1 MNNNNTPQVEPKENE
16 IKSIEENDEEEEDDD
31 AIEDEDEYEK
41 YVENN
46 IDKDLER
53 TNKKI
58 EKYSQDI
65 KTNLL
70 NAQKFEKKA
79 DSNLV
84 AKYKKEAK
92 RALKLKKFY
101 EKRLT
106 KLNEKKFEIDLK
118 TMDKDLKIQ
127 KKELRKITREFKKKV
142 ALLTNNEFEN
152 EDDNE
157 EMDISILN
165 IDMPENKVIE
175 EYNKI
180 IELKEVEEA
189 SENLNIFKF
198 LLHN

>member
-1 MNNNNTPQVEPKENE
+1 MNSNNNQQVEPNEN
-16 IKSIEENDEEEEDDD
+16 KPIEENNEEEDDD
-31 AIEDEDEYEK
+31 DVIDEEDEYEK

-58 EKYSQDI
+58 EKYTQDI
-65 KTNLL
+65 KTNLM
-70 NAQKFEKKA
+70 NAKKYEKKA
-79 DSNLV
+79 DKSLV
-84 AKYKKEAK
+84 EKYKKEAK
-92 RALKLKKFY
+92 RALKMKKFY

-106 KLNEKKFEIDLK
+106 KLNDKKFQIDMK
-118 TMDKDLKIQ
+118 TLDKDIKIQ
-127 KKELRKITREFKKKV
+127 KKELKKLTREFKKKI

-152 EDDNE
+152 EEDDDE
-157 EMDISILN
+157 DSADISRLN
-165 IDMPENKVIE
+165 IDMPEDKVIE